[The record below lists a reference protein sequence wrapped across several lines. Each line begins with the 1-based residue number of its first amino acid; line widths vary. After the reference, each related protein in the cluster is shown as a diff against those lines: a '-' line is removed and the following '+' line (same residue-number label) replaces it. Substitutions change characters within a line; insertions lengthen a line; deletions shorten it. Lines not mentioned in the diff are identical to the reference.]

1 MIAIEWTN
9 SKLADELAWSSITTV
24 EEQVSITL
32 NNALGSIGQYTE
44 HISKAGKAGYAK
56 YEKFN

>member
-32 NNALGSIGQYTE
+32 NNALGSIGQYT
-44 HISKAGKAGYAK
+44 
-56 YEKFN
+56 